1 MERRSLL
8 AAFVGGIF
16 TLFSGCTGT
25 NEPESSSGNGDVG
38 TSPTAKLTLNAVTDV
53 EIARQAT
60 YRIDLPH
67 RSTQRDV
74 AIATIIDGPEIVTA
88 TNPPVPENRP
98 IVYDGAVFELSYEKT
113 SMAAASEF
121 RLTLSSVESS
131 TEANRTVEFRELPAV
146 DRTKLQEYGWEDGGP
161 FESAGVPIVYTDKEI
176 ADSALVPD
184 PEYDVIEWE
193 TGYRARITVERS
205 GDTERNVYKYTARKV
220 HESAQEFGGNIRKQ
234 HRIVLDG
241 LPSDQRTI
249 VSQAIEDNHGY
260 EVTTD
265 ELPEAFSQLVE
276 RFAPSKKIPRTYG
289 ETPTESSVSG
299 SYVVRYE
306 GDVYWAELVL

>member
-1 MERRSLL
+1 MGRRSLL

-16 TLFSGCTGT
+16 TFAGCIGN

-53 EIARQAT
+53 EIARRAT
-60 YRIDLPH
+60 YRIDLEH
-67 RSTQRDV
+67 RSTQRDIAV
-74 AIATIIDGPEIVTA
+74 ATITDGPETVTA
-88 TNPPVPENRP
+88 VNPPVPENRP
-98 IVYDGAVFELSYEKT
+98 IVYDGAVFELSYKKT
-113 SMAAASEF
+113 SMAAASAF
-121 RLTLSSVESS
+121 RLTLSSVKSS

-161 FESAGVPIVYTDKEI
+161 FESAGVPIVYTDEEI

-193 TGYRARITVERS
+193 TGHRARITVERS
-205 GDTERNVYKYTARKV
+205 DDTERNVYKYTARRI

-241 LPSDQRTI
+241 LPSEQRTI
-249 VSQAIEDNHGY
+249 ISQAIEDNHGY
-260 EVTTD
+260 KVTAD
-265 ELPEAFSQLVE
+265 ELPEAFSQLLE
-276 RFAPSKKIPRTYG
+276 RFPPSKKTPRTYG

>member
-1 MERRSLL
+1 MERRALL

-16 TLFSGCTGT
+16 TFAGCTGN

-38 TSPTAKLTLNAVTDV
+38 TPPTAKLTLNAVTDV
-53 EIARQAT
+53 EIARRAT
-60 YRIDLPH
+60 YRIDLEH
-67 RSTQRDV
+67 RSTQRDIAV
-74 AIATIIDGPEIVTA
+74 ATITDGPETVTA
-88 TNPPVPENRP
+88 VNPPVPENRP

-161 FESAGVPIVYTDKEI
+161 FESAGVPIVYTDEEI

-193 TGYRARITVERS
+193 TGHRARITVERS
-205 GDTERNVYKYTARKV
+205 DDTERNVYKYTARKI
-220 HESAQEFGGNIRKQ
+220 HKSAQEFGGNIRKQ

-241 LPSDQRTI
+241 LPSEQRTI
-249 VSQAIEDNHGY
+249 ISQAIENNHGY
-260 EVTTD
+260 KVTAD
-265 ELPEAFSQLVE
+265 ELPEAFSQLLE
-276 RFAPSKKIPRTYG
+276 RFPPSKKIPRTYG